1 MLNRSDY
8 GYFETLIGAD
18 TLANDHFVPP
28 GDEIPRG
35 CIEAAYLPGVFP
47 DNRSGKHASPGSA
60 LGFRTGDFIEWLCF
74 DRPIDDI
81 LSTWIWKKSTKLILV
96 KKNIHPDH
104 KRKLFNLVAYMP
116 KGLEQR
122 RVRGANKE
130 HVQWYTS
137 LLGAKHRPLRLK
149 LIWKKFGTELKR
161 QHDADRA
168 DAELLRKEEEA
179 RRDAEEDVADNDE
192 GRSDIDANRIDDLQD
207 EFYGTLPTGPPNII
221 ISLNAGGIVHG
232 SSTPILVHDED
243 SESEMEHTP
252 SKPPLNRP

>member
-1 MLNRSDY
+1 MLNRLDY
-8 GYFETLIGAD
+8 GYVETLIGAD
-18 TLANDHFVPP
+18 TLANDHFVTP

-60 LGFRTGDFIEWLCF
+60 LGFRTGDVIEWLCF
-74 DRPIDDI
+74 DRPIDNI
-81 LSTWIWKKSTKLILV
+81 LSTWIWKKTTKLILV
-96 KKNIHPDH
+96 RKKIHPDH

-130 HVQWYTS
+130 HVQWFTS
-137 LLGAKHRPLRLK
+137 LLGAKHRPLRLR
-149 LIWKKFGTELKR
+149 LTWKRFGTELKK
-161 QHDADRA
+161 QHDVDRA
-168 DAELLRKEEEA
+168 DAEHLRKEEEA
-179 RRDAEEDVADNDE
+179 RKDAEEEKVADSDE
-192 GRSDIDANRIDDLQD
+192 GPSDIDVNRLDELQD
-207 EFYGTLPTGPPNII
+207 EFCKILPLNTT

-252 SKPPLNRP
+252 SKPPRNRP